1 MIYIVLVYLVLYA
14 SYSKKMHLPKVR
26 EILTETWE
34 TSETSPEIGGDDIS
48 F

>member
-1 MIYIVLVYLVLYA
+1 
-14 SYSKKMHLPKVR
+14 MHLPKVR